1 MTLSFV
7 HLLVF
12 LSLGILLIVLLTT
25 KMRIHAFFALLLA
38 CFVVGLGSL
47 LSFSEVISSASSG
60 FGNIMKS
67 LGIIIVLGTTLGLVL
82 ERTGATSVM
91 ANYILSKV
99 TSKYSAL
106 AMAVTGW
113 IVGLPIF
120 CDSGYIVLS
129 GLNRSL
135 VRKTGKPTVVISV
148 SLASGLYSVHCLIPP
163 HPGATAAAGIMGVDY
178 GRLIFFGIV
187 VSIPA
192 MLVGHLW
199 AVFAGKRYT
208 SKETEPGDELKPDPA
223 EKPSVLRSFLPII
236 TPIILIALKAFLLM
250 GTSASSLTNWQKVMS
265 AVGDPVT
272 ALMVGVVLSFTCKKT
287 WSKQSVSLLLQDA
300 VEKAGGILVI
310 IGAGGAFGAVLQAT
324 KIAEQ
329 FQGSLPLAWLGIL
342 FPFLLTSLLKT
353 ALGSSTVSIITSA
366 SIILPLL
373 TVLGLNSEVG
383 RLLAV
388 LAMGAGS
395 MMISH
400 ANDAYF
406 WVISRFSEIE
416 MKTMLKVYSVATVVM
431 GLTSFAV
438 VYILRMVL
446 M

>member
-135 VRKTGKPTVVISV
+135 VRKTGKPTVVMSV

-329 FQGSLPLAWLGIL
+329 FQGSLPLAGLGIL

>member
-135 VRKTGKPTVVISV
+135 VRKTGKPTVVMSV

-300 VEKAGGILVI
+300 VEKAGGILVL

-329 FQGSLPLAWLGIL
+329 FQGSLPLAGLGIL